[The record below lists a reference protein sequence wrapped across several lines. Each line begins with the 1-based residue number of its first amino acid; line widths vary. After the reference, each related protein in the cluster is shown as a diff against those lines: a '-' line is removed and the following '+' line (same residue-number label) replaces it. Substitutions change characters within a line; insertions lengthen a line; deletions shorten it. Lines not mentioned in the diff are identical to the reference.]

1 MRLILASLFFFLIS
15 FFSSLFAVAQVLPQ
29 DIDITL
35 YPSEPRP
42 GQSVTATA
50 QSFGMDLNSSTIT
63 WTYNGTTLS
72 VGTGKT
78 SVVFTAPS
86 SSAVATLSVSAS
98 GQGGTASSSLI
109 IRSASVDVIWEA
121 IDSYTPPF
129 YKGKALAPIGG
140 KIRVTAIPS
149 ATAPKTLS
157 YSWQYNG
164 DAVLN
169 QSGSNK
175 TSITIKTDVLG
186 TNESFSVRAIGGSF
200 TGSGSTQVQLRDP
213 QILVYQKS
221 NGFIDYTR
229 GSTRDVYITTPG
241 VTLRAEP
248 FNFSIINS
256 VDKSV
261 SLGFVLD
268 GQSFVGTSNAQEL
281 SITRPDT
288 TGDSPFSVTA
298 TSLRERLQ
306 TIKRSFTLHF

>member
-1 MRLILASLFFFLIS
+1 MNRLILIFIIIFGLWSHFVS
-15 FFSSLFAVAQVLPQ
+15 AQGLPQ

-35 YPSEPRP
+35 YPSEPKP

-50 QSFGMDLNSSTIT
+50 QSFGMDLNSSTVT

-86 SSAVATLSVSAS
+86 SSTVATLSVSAS

-140 KIRVTAIPS
+140 KIRITAIPS

-164 DAVLN
+164 DAVLG

-175 TSITIKTDVLG
+175 TSLTIKTDVLG
-186 TNESFSVRAIGGSF
+186 TNESFSVKALGGSF

-213 QILVYQKS
+213 QILLYQKS
-221 NGFIDYTR
+221 NGFIDYGR
-229 GSTRDVYITTPG
+229 GSIRDVYITTPG
-241 VTLRAEP
+241 ITLRAEP
-248 FNFSIINS
+248 FNFSITNS
-256 VDKSV
+256 IDKSV
-261 SLGFVLD
+261 SIGFMLN

-281 SITRPDT
+281 SITRPDS
-288 TGDSPFSVTA
+288 TGNSPFSVTA

-306 TIKRSFTLHF
+306 TIKRSFILHF